1 MPAHRSNPSSGRRPR
16 PRSPEPE
23 CRAVSDAGSLSAQ
36 TPGRAVGTAARA
48 RPAGYLARHST
59 LRQLQV
65 FEAVARLGSFTRA
78 AEELFLA
85 QPTVSMQL
93 KKLTD
98 TIGLPLLEQVGIR
111 IQLTDTGR
119 EVYAACQEVLGALA
133 NLEMK
138 LADIKGLKR
147 GYLRLAVITSAKYL
161 APHLLGRFCR
171 LYPGVEVSLKV
182 TNRERL
188 LERIANHGDDLYIL
202 GQPPQGLEVEAYP
215 LIPNPLV
222 VMAAR
227 SHSLVKVANIP
238 LKRLLEEPFI
248 MREPGSG
255 TRDALLRL
263 FETKGLPAPVARMEF
278 GSNEAIK
285 QAIVAGLGISVL
297 SLHSL
302 VLEGTSG
309 PIAILDVQGFP
320 IQRHW
325 YVVYPKGRKP
335 SVVAQAFLEFVKQEG
350 RHIAENLDKEME
362 KIRRLRSTK
371 PRKREKP
378 LAKDN

>member
-1 MPAHRSNPSSGRRPR
+1 MPTIP
-16 PRSPEPE
+16 
-23 CRAVSDAGSLSAQ
+23 VS
-36 TPGRAVGTAARA
+36 
-48 RPAGYLARHST
+48 YLVRHAS

-65 FEAVARLGSFTRA
+65 FEAVARLGSFTHA

-93 KKLTD
+93 KKLAD
-98 TIGLPLLEQVGIR
+98 TIGMPLLEQVGRR
-111 IQLTDTGR
+111 IQLTDAGR
-119 EVYAACQEVLGALA
+119 EVYAACQEVLAVLA

-147 GYLRLAVITSAKYL
+147 GYLRLAVISSAKYL

-171 LYPGVEVSLKV
+171 LHPGLEVSLKV

-188 LERIANHGDDLYIL
+188 LEWMASHVYDLFIF

-227 SHSLVKVANIP
+227 DHPLVNVANIP
-238 LKRLLEEPFI
+238 LERLLEEPFI

-263 FETKGLPAPVARMEF
+263 FEKKGLPAPVARMEF

-325 YVVYPKGRKP
+325 YVVHPKGRKL
-335 SVVAQAFLEFVKQEG
+335 SIVAQAFLEYVKQEG
-350 RHIAENLDKEME
+350 RHITEKLYKEMSHTRARKSRGTE
-362 KIRRLRSTK
+362 KD
-371 PRKREKP
+371 
-378 LAKDN
+378 LAVTIFQTQERDNDR

>member
-1 MPAHRSNPSSGRRPR
+1 M
-16 PRSPEPE
+16 
-23 CRAVSDAGSLSAQ
+23 
-36 TPGRAVGTAARA
+36 ARA
-48 RPAGYLARHST
+48 NIVGALARHAT

-93 KKLTD
+93 KKLAD
-98 TIGLPLLEQVGIR
+98 TVGLPLLEQVGIR

-119 EVYAACQEVLGALA
+119 EVYAACQEVFHALA

-138 LADIKGLKR
+138 IADLKGMKR
-147 GYLRLAVITSAKYL
+147 GHLRLGVITSAKYL
-161 APHLLGRFCR
+161 APHLLGQFGR
-171 LYPGVEVSLKV
+171 LYPGIDFALKV

-188 LERIANHGDDLYIL
+188 LERIANYEDDLYIL
-202 GQPPQGLEVEAYP
+202 GQPPQGLDIVTYP
-215 LIPNPLV
+215 LVPNPLV
-222 VMAAR
+222 VMASR
-227 SHSLVKVANIP
+227 NHPLVGVPNIP
-238 LKRLLEEPFI
+238 LKRLLQEPFI

-263 FETKGLPAPVARMEF
+263 FESEGLKPPAGRMELA
-278 GSNEAIK
+278 SNEAIK

-302 VLEGTSG
+302 ALEGTSG
-309 PIAILDVQGFP
+309 PIAVLDVRGFP

-325 YVVYPKGRKP
+325 YLAHPTGRKP
-335 SVVAQAFLEFVKQEG
+335 SLVVQAFLDFVKQEG
-350 RHIAENLDKEME
+350 SHIAENLERE
-362 KIRRLRSTK
+362 IAKIQRLRGS
-371 PRKREKP
+371 RS
-378 LAKDN
+378 AKATSHRVSA